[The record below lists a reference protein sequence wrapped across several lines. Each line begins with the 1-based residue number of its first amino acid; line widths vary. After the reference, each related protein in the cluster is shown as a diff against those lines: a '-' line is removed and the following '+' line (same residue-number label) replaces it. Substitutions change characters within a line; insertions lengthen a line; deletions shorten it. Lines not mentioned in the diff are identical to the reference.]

1 MSKDKQINEKIN
13 QQRNKR
19 VIIHEMKQKQS
30 INNIDQ

>member
-19 VIIHEMKQKQS
+19 VIIHEMKQKQK
-30 INNIDQ
+30 N